1 MRAARL
7 RRLVLIAGLGLND
20 GGQRC
25 GQVGM
30 RELVVEFLEFVWL
43 DALAG
48 EEQGVSQFAEEE
60 AEGEGGR
67 GEERGAVQGGG

>member
-7 RRLVLIAGLGLND
+7 RRLALIAGLGLND

-30 RELVVEFLEFVWL
+30 RELVVEFLELGWL
-43 DALAG
+43 DALTG
-48 EEQGVSQFAEEE
+48 EEQGVGHFAEEQ

-67 GEERGAVQGGG
+67 GEESGAVQGGG